1 MKGFVMASAA
11 PFPAGSP
18 LGAEHRG
25 NFARRYPLTM
35 FLVLAFAIGVPGMVI
50 PLLLGVPSAPGLLWL
65 VFVALLGSSLLVTG
79 LADGRAGVRKLL
91 SRVVLWRFSA
101 WRWAIILFAVPVL
114 TVALAAATGTLTSPE
129 RGWAAEIGWYLF
141 NTLIFG
147 ALSLNL
153 WEETAWA
160 GFAQSRWMAR
170 HGLLVGSLITAV
182 FFAAIHVPLQFEGNP
197 SGSRILA
204 STGLVFLT
212 ALIARYLIG
221 MHLLDTGGSILAA
234 GVQHASWNAAQKLEA
249 VEGGDWNWQM
259 VTAVALLTL
268 LLAVGRRIRR
278 PQARPVGPEA
288 EKAAAAQWITPPAPR
303 SPNPEAPA
311 ADRHEL

>member
-1 MKGFVMASAA
+1 
-11 PFPAGSP
+11 
-18 LGAEHRG
+18 
-25 NFARRYPLTM
+25 
-35 FLVLAFAIGVPGMVI
+35 MVI

-65 VFVALLGSSLLVTG
+65 VFVALLGSSLLVTW
-79 LADGRAGVRKLL
+79 LADGRASVRKLL

-114 TVALAAATGTLTSPE
+114 TVALAAASGTLTSPA

-147 ALSLNL
+147 ALTLNL

-182 FFAAIHVPLQFEGNP
+182 FFAAIHVPLQFEGDP
-197 SGSRILA
+197 SWSRILA

-221 MHLLDTGGSILAA
+221 MHLLDTRGSILAA

-249 VEGGDWNWQM
+249 VQGGDWNWQM

-268 LLAVGRRIRR
+268 LLTVGRRIRR

-303 SPNPEAPA
+303 SPDPEAPA
-311 ADRHEL
+311 ADSHEL

>member
-1 MKGFVMASAA
+1 MASAA

-25 NFARRYPLTM
+25 NLARRYPLTM

-65 VFVALLGSSLLVTG
+65 VFVALLGSSLLVTW

-114 TVALAAATGTLTSPE
+114 TVALAAASGTLTSPE

-147 ALSLNL
+147 ALTLNL

-182 FFAAIHVPLQFEGNP
+182 FFAAIHVPLQFEGDP
-197 SGSRILA
+197 SWSRILA
-204 STGLVFLT
+204 STGWC
-212 ALIARYLIG
+212 
-221 MHLLDTGGSILAA
+221 S
-234 GVQHASWNAAQKLEA
+234 
-249 VEGGDWNWQM
+249 
-259 VTAVALLTL
+259 
-268 LLAVGRRIRR
+268 
-278 PQARPVGPEA
+278 
-288 EKAAAAQWITPPAPR
+288 
-303 SPNPEAPA
+303 
-311 ADRHEL
+311 

>member
-1 MKGFVMASAA
+1 MAIYTPAIPTTTRSA
-11 PFPAGSP
+11 G
-18 LGAEHRG
+18 
-25 NFARRYPLTM
+25 ARRPPDRHER
-35 FLVLAFAIGVPGMVI
+35 IRHGQCCPVPGWFPIGRRAPRQLCATV
-50 PLLLGVPSAPGLLWL
+50 PAHHVPGARVCHRCAGNGHPAAAGRPECAGAAVAGVRRPAR
-65 VFVALLGSSLLVTG
+65 SSLLVSW

-114 TVALAAATGTLTSPE
+114 TVALAAASGTLTSPE

-147 ALSLNL
+147 ALTLNL

-182 FFAAIHVPLQFEGNP
+182 FFAAIHVPLQFEGDP
-197 SGSRILA
+197 SPSRILA

-221 MHLLDTGGSILAA
+221 MHLLDTRGSILAA
-234 GVQHASWNAAQKLEA
+234 GVQ
-249 VEGGDWNWQM
+249 
-259 VTAVALLTL
+259 
-268 LLAVGRRIRR
+268 
-278 PQARPVGPEA
+278 
-288 EKAAAAQWITPPAPR
+288 
-303 SPNPEAPA
+303 
-311 ADRHEL
+311 

>member
-1 MKGFVMASAA
+1 MASAT
-11 PFPAGSP
+11 PFPAGAP
-18 LGAEHRG
+18 VGAERRG
-25 NFARRYPLTM
+25 NLAQRHPLTV

-50 PLLLGVPSAPGLLWL
+50 PLLLGVSTAPGLLWL
-65 VFVALLGSSLLVTG
+65 VFVALLGSLLLVTW

-91 SRVVLWRFSA
+91 SRALLWRFSA

-114 TVALAAATGTLTSPE
+114 TIALAAASGTLTSPE
-129 RGWAAEIGWYLF
+129 RG
-141 NTLIFG
+141 
-147 ALSLNL
+147 
-153 WEETAWA
+153 WA

-170 HGLLVGSLITAV
+170 HGLLVASLITAV
-182 FFAAIHVPLQFEGNP
+182 FFAAIHVPLQFEGDP

-204 STGLVFLT
+204 GTGLVFLT
-212 ALIARYLIG
+212 ALIARYLLG

-249 VEGGDWNWQM
+249 VEGWDWQM
-259 VTAVALLTL
+259 VTALALLTL

-288 EKAAAAQWITPPAPR
+288 EKAAAAQWIAPPAPR
-303 SPNPEAPA
+303 SPSPEAPSA
-311 ADRHEL
+311 DDRHEL

>member
-1 MKGFVMASAA
+1 
-11 PFPAGSP
+11 
-18 LGAEHRG
+18 
-25 NFARRYPLTM
+25 
-35 FLVLAFAIGVPGMVI
+35 MVI

-65 VFVALLGSSLLVTG
+65 VFVALLGSSLLVTW

-114 TVALAAATGTLTSPE
+114 TVALAAASGTLTSPE

-182 FFAAIHVPLQFEGNP
+182 FFAAIHVPLQFEGDP

-204 STGLVFLT
+204 GTGLVFLT
-212 ALIARYLIG
+212 ALIARYLVG

-249 VEGGDWNWQM
+249 VEGGDWNWQT

-278 PQARPVGPEA
+278 PQARPLGPEA

-311 ADRHEL
+311 ADDRHEL

>member
-1 MKGFVMASAA
+1 
-11 PFPAGSP
+11 
-18 LGAEHRG
+18 
-25 NFARRYPLTM
+25 
-35 FLVLAFAIGVPGMVI
+35 
-50 PLLLGVPSAPGLLWL
+50 
-65 VFVALLGSSLLVTG
+65 
-79 LADGRAGVRKLL
+79 
-91 SRVVLWRFSA
+91 
-101 WRWAIILFAVPVL
+101 
-114 TVALAAATGTLTSPE
+114 
-129 RGWAAEIGWYLF
+129 
-141 NTLIFG
+141 
-147 ALSLNL
+147 
-153 WEETAWA
+153 
-160 GFAQSRWMAR
+160 MAR